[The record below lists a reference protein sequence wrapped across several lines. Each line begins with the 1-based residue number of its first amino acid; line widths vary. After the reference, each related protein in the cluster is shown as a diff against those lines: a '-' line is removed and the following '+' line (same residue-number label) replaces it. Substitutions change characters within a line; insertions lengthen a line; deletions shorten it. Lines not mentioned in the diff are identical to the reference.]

1 MNYKNISATV
11 LTLLLVFFFGW
22 LFFFY
27 DGDSYEKHNHTTETQ
42 KTTWTCSMH
51 PQIKQDKAGKCP
63 ICAMDL
69 VPLNT
74 VNTEDSDN
82 IYDIQMSEAAAKLAD
97 IQTIIVKKG
106 NPIKEIHLQGKIQAD
121 ERKMSKISARFGGR
135 IERLYV
141 NYTGQEVKKGELLA
155 EIYSPEL
162 VTAQK
167 ELLEAA
173 KYKTTNPAIYKAAI
187 SKLELWDITKQQIAN
202 IENKGIV
209 EKYFNILTP
218 MSGTVSMRQV
228 ESGDY
233 VNKGKTLFKIIDLNN
248 LWVLLDA
255 YERDLPWI
263 KTGDN
268 VKFRIT
274 AIPGKEY
281 NAKVSYIDPFINAK
295 TRIAQVRLEIPN
307 AENTIKPQMFVKAII
322 ESNISINDE
331 ELLIPKSSILWT
343 GKRAVVYVKDPHK
356 DSPIFTYR
364 EITLGS
370 DAGSSY
376 IVKKGLQEGEEIAVN
391 GVFKIDAAAQ
401 LRGLTSMMNPA
412 KTETIEINQK
422 FRDQLTAFYMDYLK
436 LKDAFITSDYS
447 KTSKTIH
454 LLHNSI
460 NKIDMK
466 LLKGDVHMKWMEIL
480 KELNK
485 AISDIVEAKDI
496 ESQRKEFADLSTSM
510 FEAIKTF
517 GINETSYY
525 LFCPMADENK
535 GSYWL
540 NDSEQVRNPYFGDEM
555 LECGEVKETVK

>member
-74 VNTEDSDN
+74 VITEDSDN

-162 VTAQK
+162 ITAQK

-187 SKLELWDITKQQIAN
+187 SKLELWDITEQQIAN

-209 EKYFNILTP
+209 EKYFNILSP

-485 AISDIVEAKDI
+485 AISDIVKAKDI